1 MLPLQTEIGFTEKQP
16 VRDNTNDI
24 EKNNDRLLIF
34 LFKTTSFINILIT
47 LCL

>member
-16 VRDNTNDI
+16 VRDNTNVI
-24 EKNNDRLLIF
+24 ENINERLF